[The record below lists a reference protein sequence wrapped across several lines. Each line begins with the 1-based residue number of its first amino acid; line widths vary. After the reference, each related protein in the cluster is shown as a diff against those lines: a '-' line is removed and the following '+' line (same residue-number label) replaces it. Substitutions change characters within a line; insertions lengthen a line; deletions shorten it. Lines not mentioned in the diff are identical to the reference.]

1 MDRSVSE
8 FDVWV
13 QVKIDRLAELAESV
27 KERGAVP

>member
-1 MDRSVSE
+1 MNE

-13 QVKIDRLAELAESV
+13 QVKIDRLAEVAESV